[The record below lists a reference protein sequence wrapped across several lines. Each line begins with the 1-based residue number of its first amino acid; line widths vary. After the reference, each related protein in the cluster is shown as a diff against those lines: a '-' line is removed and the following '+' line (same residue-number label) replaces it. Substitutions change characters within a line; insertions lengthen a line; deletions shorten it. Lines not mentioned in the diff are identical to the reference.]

1 MQRKVGEMRCGDKSR
16 REESVLSRLRFGHTG
31 LNSTLFL
38 IGKHE
43 TGRCECGQEETVEHV
58 DCERYEQDRRQI
70 RENVKKEMVHFVLI
84 DILQNNSNKCQILF
98 HFLRVTNLF
107 LKI

>member
-16 REESVLSRLRFGHTG
+16 REESVLSRLRFGHTS
-31 LNSTLFL
+31 LNST
-38 IGKHE
+38 GKHE

-84 DILQNNSNKCQILF
+84 DILQNNSNKCHQIIF

-107 LKI
+107 EKI